1 MYIKWR
7 SLAKALGIYRLYQ
20 KILEN
25 EVRSLGNIP
34 EHVAFILDG
43 NRRWARLNNLPPWI
57 GHKYG
62 AEVVDKVLDWC
73 YELGIKTVSLF
84 VLSTENLVKR
94 DPREVKQ
101 LLKIIEEKLDEAL
114 NSDKFD
120 KRKVRFKAIGEID
133 LLPPSIREKIRQLE
147 ERTKKYN
154 KRFLNIA
161 IAYGGRREIVDAVK
175 KIIKDAK
182 EGKIDENSFDEN
194 MFGRYLYTADLPQ
207 PEPDLVIRTSGEVRI
222 SNFLLWQIAYSELVF
237 LDVYWPEFRKIDLL
251 RAIRI
256 YQKRQR
262 RFGG

>member
-34 EHVAFILDG
+34 GHIAFILDG
-43 NRRWARLNNLPPWI
+43 NRRWARLNNLPPWM

-84 VLSTENLVKR
+84 VLSTENLAKR
-94 DPREVKQ
+94 DPKEVKQ

-114 NSDKFD
+114 YSDKFD

-133 LLPPSIREKIRQLE
+133 LLPSSIQEKIRQLE
-147 ERTKKYN
+147 EKTKKYN

-175 KIIKDAK
+175 RIIKDAK
-182 EGKIDENSFDEN
+182 DGKIDENSFDEN
-194 MFGRYLYTADLPQ
+194 MFGKYLYTADLPQ

-251 RAIRI
+251 RAIRT

-262 RFGG
+262 RFGK